1 MATPIVMPRLGDF
14 MMEGTVA
21 SLAKSAGEPVAQ
33 GEVIAEIETEKVNYD
48 LEAIDSGVFHPV
60 VEAGAT
66 VAVDGLIGY
75 VLSEGEAPP
84 ATAAPQA
91 PAVTPTGT
99 APPSAP
105 GRRLAAR
112 GGIVPSTPG
121 ARKLAAKLGVELS
134 EVAPTGPRG
143 RVVEADVRAHAERE
157 SASKMPPGLPAPS
170 RSVPLAGIRKAVAE
184 HMLGSITTTAQ
195 LSYALEIDVTEAQR
209 LRRGLSKESDLSVT
223 LGHVLM
229 KAAAEALSRVS
240 AINTV
245 LWNGEVFYF
254 DEANIGFAVAL
265 DDGLIVPVV
274 RDVGGK
280 SISQLSA
287 EANEL
292 ADRARGGRL
301 MPDEVLG
308 GTFTISILGTVDA
321 FTPILNRG
329 QSAILGVGRSLERPV
344 VRDGEVT
351 VREMM
356 TVSLTADHQVVDG
369 AVAAAFLRRF
379 QQMVERPSRL
389 FR

>member
-14 MMEGTVA
+14 MIEGTVA
-21 SLAKSAGEPVAQ
+21 SLAKSMGDPVAQ

-48 LEAIDSGVFHPV
+48 LEAIDSGFFHPA

-66 VAVDGLIGY
+66 VPVDGLIGY
-75 VLSEGEAPP
+75 VLAEGEEPP
-84 ATAAPQA
+84 AAAQPPAPAAPSA
-91 PAVTPTGT
+91 

-105 GRRLAAR
+105 GRRRAAAR
-112 GGIVPSTPG
+112 GDVVPSTPG

-134 EVAPTGPRG
+134 EVTATGPRG
-143 RVVEADVRAHAERE
+143 RVVEADVRAHAERDRV
-157 SASKMPPGLPAPS
+157 SRTPPGLPTPS
-170 RSVPLAGIRKAVAE
+170 RSVPLAGMRKAVAE
-184 HMLGSITTTAQ
+184 HMLSSITTSAQ

-209 LRRGLSKESDLSVT
+209 LRRELSRESGLSVT

-229 KAAAEALSRVS
+229 KASAEALRRVPE
-240 AINTV
+240 INTV
-245 LWNGEVFYF
+245 LWDGEVLYF

-280 SISQLSA
+280 TISQLST
-287 EANEL
+287 EAAEL
-292 ADRARGGRL
+292 ADKARGGRL

-329 QSAILGVGRSLERPV
+329 QSAILGVGRSLEKPV
-344 VRDGEVT
+344 VRDGEVV

-379 QQMVERPSRL
+379 QQMVERPVRL